1 MSTLKK
7 TRFDFFSI
15 VVIDILLSKNAVI
28 HLHSK
33 SLDYLIRIQQKD
45 DTLLKMT

>member
-1 MSTLKK
+1 MVTQPSKIK
-7 TRFDFFSI
+7 TMN
-15 VVIDILLSKNAVI
+15 DILLSKNAVV

-33 SLDYLIRIQQKD
+33 TLDYLIRIQQKD